1 MLYQVIIAV
10 IALAIVVPALY
21 FFELDLSD
29 KKTAII
35 LGASFIIL
43 LILCAALFHYSPAKA
58 RLLAYF
64 GSDLLISIIVFNFFR
79 HRFF

>member
-10 IALAIVVPALY
+10 IALVIVVPIVY
-21 FFELDLSD
+21 FFELDLND
-29 KKTAII
+29 KKTNII

-43 LILCAALFHYSPAKA
+43 LVVSAVVVQYFPAKA
-58 RLLAYF
+58 KLIIYF